1 MATIFPFPPTPTVGQ
16 QVTLADGVTKMVW
29 TGYSWEVVP
38 VPYTLPMPIS
48 DGGTGATSV
57 SGARS
62 NLGLGSQG
70 PVSGFRNRIINPSGA
85 VRVRASN
92 STGVGNTYISDRWFI
107 GLLGGAVGLGVQAGS
122 SNDIATDFANTPYA
136 GDNVWLLSGTTALSS
151 PAAGDHAYIAQRF
164 ALEQIADFR
173 LCTAYCKPMVLSF
186 VARTKPGMS
195 SFVLS
200 VALVNG
206 AADRSFVQNVTIN
219 ETAQK
224 YTLAIPPITSGS
236 TGLTSGGV
244 AATVFF
250 TPTAGTTY
258 RTPTPG
264 AWANGVYI
272 GAAGMGN
279 LLGVTGNYFR
289 ITEVQLEEGTVPT
302 AFEVRPYG
310 TEELLCQRYF
320 QKGYTIAIGYG
331 GAGNNFGVWVPLRPT
346 TRINPTVATV
356 SDTTS
361 NCSASSQIFNSY
373 SNGFFLLRSVITAG
387 IAQFNDNW
395 TADAELS

>member
-70 PVSGFRNRIINPSGA
+70 PVSGFRNRVINPNGA
-85 VRVRASN
+85 VRVRAS
-92 STGVGNTYISDRWFI
+92 TITAVGGFFCDRWTLSMPAAFNNKI
-107 GLLGGAVGLGVQAGS
+107 MAGAS
-122 SNDIATDFANTPYA
+122 DDSTTDFAGTLYNDNMWLIANTAVPS
-136 GDNVWLLSGTTALSS
+136 L
-151 PAAGDHAYIAQRF
+151 AAGDFCGIEHRLAFDQVM
-164 ALEQIADFR
+164 DFKFGTS
-173 LCTAYCKPMVLSF
+173 LAKQTVLSF
-186 VARTKPGMS
+186 VACTKSGMG
-195 SFVLS
+195 SFVMP
-200 VALVNG
+200 VTVRNG
-206 AADRSFVQNVTIN
+206 AANYSFSQLVTIN
-219 ETAQK
+219 PTPTR
-224 YTLAIPPITSGS
+224 YSIVIPPPVSGNFVPTGNACALILAFFGASGS
-236 TGLTSGGV
+236 TYQHPS
-244 AATVFF
+244 
-250 TPTAGTTY
+250 PGT
-258 RTPTPG
+258 
-264 AWANGVYI
+264 WVS
-272 GAAGMGN
+272 
-279 LLGVTGNYFR
+279 GNYVGAVGAGNIAAISGQYFR
-289 ITEVQLEEGTVPT
+289 VTQVQLEEGTVPT